1 LSRGRQAVIIL
12 IAALLPLAGCLNPFA
27 PGLDSSPAESSCN
40 PLTVDGVFQCFQ
52 NAYTFRDTTIYGQL
66 VDRNFVFVYFDYD
79 ISIDVT
85 WGRDDEM
92 RTTYQLF
99 QNAQKLDLIWGA
111 ILSSTTD
118 SNQVS
123 VVRGFNLTVTWNP
136 TSVES
141 ASGYANMTFARNRS
155 VDPWKIVQW
164 RDESN
169 F

>member
-1 LSRGRQAVIIL
+1 LTPGRHVVIAVC
-12 IAALLPLAGCLNPFA
+12 AGPLLLAGCLNPFA
-27 PGLDSSPAESSCN
+27 PGLDTSPAESSCN

-79 ISIDVT
+79 IGVDVT

-99 QNAQKLDLIWGA
+99 QNAQKLDLIWGT
-111 ILSSTTD
+111 ILSTTSD
-118 SNQVS
+118 SNQVN

-136 TSVES
+136 TSVEN

-155 VDPWKIVQW
+155 IDPWKIVQW

>member
-1 LSRGRQAVIIL
+1 MGGRAAIPMLTGCVLAVS
-12 IAALLPLAGCLNPFA
+12 GCLNPFA
-27 PGLDSSPAESSCN
+27 PGLDTSPAESSCN
-40 PLTVDGVFQCFQ
+40 QTSIEGVFQCFQ
-52 NAYTFRDTTIYGQL
+52 NAYTFQDTTTYGQL
-66 VDRNFVFVYFDYD
+66 IDPNFVFVYFDYD
-79 ISIDVT
+79 IGIDVT

-99 QNAQKLDLIWGA
+99 SNAQKLDLIWNNT
-111 ILSSTTD
+111 ISTTTD
-118 SNQVS
+118 SNRVS

-141 ASGYANMTFARNRS
+141 ASGYANLTFTRERN
-155 VDPWKIVQW
+155 VDPWRIVRW